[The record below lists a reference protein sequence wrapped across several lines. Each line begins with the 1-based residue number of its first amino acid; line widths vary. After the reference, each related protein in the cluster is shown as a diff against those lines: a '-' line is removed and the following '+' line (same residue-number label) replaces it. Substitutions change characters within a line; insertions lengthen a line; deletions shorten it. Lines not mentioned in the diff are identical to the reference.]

1 MPMTNTDMTNAQAR
15 HDEVLENY
23 GTPFANLSDVTVG
36 ASVRIIAGPFAFIK
50 ATVKEVYG
58 NTGFIVLDASVF
70 GQRFEQVFHWKDVT
84 KL

>member
-1 MPMTNTDMTNAQAR
+1 MCMTNNDLTHGTK
-15 HDEVLENY
+15 HDDCSLESY
-23 GTPFANLSDVTVG
+23 GTPFATLADVCAG

-50 ATVKEVYG
+50 ATVKEVHG
-58 NTGFIVLDASVF
+58 NTGFIVLNGSVF